1 MNYSRSFIVRAQ
13 IGIESNGHGQYAKL
27 YTMRQYKSH
36 PWKCVSSLAK
46 YNSSLS
52 IPLRLV
58 DGRTIS
64 WRSLST
70 TATTTKK
77 KTRTRSEGSSRRP
90 SQPLRIGNQDSSVRG
105 RGRSGG
111 PLENQDVNGGRW
123 SRGIRN
129 QSAPDARPFSLHQSA
144 SDVAG
149 RRETISSTRDTFHN
163 YPLYYSNDKGLLS
176 FSFSI
181 FLLFLSEGI
190 CLIVDVAFFSIVV
203 WVERDVTFF
212 RILIDRSISLF
223 LSEYVIYYLFIKLL
237 SLYAMF
243 CPFDCLS

>member
-70 TATTTKK
+70 TATTTKTTKK

-105 RGRSGG
+105 RDRSGG

-144 SDVAG
+144 SDVAAFARRFRG
-149 RRETISSTRDTFHN
+149 RRRRVILFIIIRYIIQTIRACCYLAF
-163 YPLYYSNDKGLLS
+163 LFFLS
-176 FSFSI
+176 F
-181 FLLFLSEGI
+181 FLCELGYFFDCECCILRYS
-190 CLIVDVAFFSIVV
+190 CLKKLRLRSKETLRFFVF
-203 WVERDVTFF
+203 W
-212 RILIDRSISLF
+212 LIDQYRGFYQNMWFI
-223 LSEYVIYYLFIKLL
+223 VYL
-237 SLYAMF
+237 
-243 CPFDCLS
+243 

>member
-70 TATTTKK
+70 TATTTKTTKK

-129 QSAPDARPFSLHQSA
+129 QPTPDARPFSLHQSA
-144 SDVAG
+144 SDVAAFA
-149 RRETISSTRDTFHN
+149 RRFRRRVILFVIIRYIIQTIRACCHLAFLFFFFFFFKWGYLFDCGCCI
-163 YPLYYSNDKGLLS
+163 LQYSCLS
-176 FSFSI
+176 WKRRY
-181 FLLFLSEGI
+181 
-190 CLIVDVAFFSIVV
+190 FFSHS
-203 WVERDVTFF
+203 D
-212 RILIDRSISLF
+212 
-223 LSEYVIYYLFIKLL
+223 
-237 SLYAMF
+237 
-243 CPFDCLS
+243 

>member
-70 TATTTKK
+70 TATTTKTTKK
-77 KTRTRSEGSSRRP
+77 KTKTRSEGSSRRP

-123 SRGIRN
+123 LRGIRN
-129 QSAPDARPFSLHQSA
+129 QPTPDARPFSLHQSA
-144 SDVAG
+144 SDVAAFA
-149 RRETISSTRDTFHN
+149 RRFRRRVILFVIIRYIIQTIRACCH
-163 YPLYYSNDKGLLS
+163 LA
-176 FSFSI
+176 
-181 FLLFLSEGI
+181 FLFFFFFFLSEDI

-203 WVERDVTFF
+203 WVERDATFF
-212 RILIDRSISLF
+212 AFWLIDQYRCFYQNMWFI
-223 LSEYVIYYLFIKLL
+223 IYF
-237 SLYAMF
+237 
-243 CPFDCLS
+243 